1 MNKNHLELYSDYL
14 ISSFS
19 ATTAT
24 GFSELMN
31 QEVSHDQI
39 TRFLSKE
46 DYTSRDLWLLVK
58 PQVRQIE
65 TEDAAVIFDDTLVEK
80 PHTDENDIICW
91 HWDHSKGRIIKGAN
105 ILNCLYRSQD
115 VNIPVAFEIIKKEIP
130 FSDLKTKKVKRRSSK
145 TKNEQLREMLD
156 VCRGNQLCY
165 KYVLTDSWFACT
177 DTMKKIKIELE
188 KEFIMALKE
197 NRTAALSV
205 EDKKKG
211 RYVRIDSL
219 TLEPDTIRIVY
230 FKGID
235 FPVALIKQ
243 VFTNKDQSQGVL
255 YLACSE
261 TTLDYAQITTLYQKR
276 WNVEVFHK
284 SIKNNTG
291 IAKSPTRTVRTQSN
305 HFFLSIYAFFKLEIL
320 MLKHH
325 LNHFAL
331 KTRLYVQALK
341 VSFRE
346 LEKLRQEI
354 PA

>member
-31 QEVSHDQI
+31 KEVSHDQI

-91 HWDHSKGRIIKGAN
+91 HWDHSKGRMIKGAN

-115 VNIPVAFEIIKKEIP
+115 INIPVAFEIIKKEIP

-156 VCRGNQLCY
+156 VCCQNQLRY
-165 KYVLTDSWFACT
+165 KYVLADSWFACT
-177 DTMKKIKIELE
+177 DTMKKIKIELS

-197 NRTAALSV
+197 NRTVALSL

-219 TLEPDTIRIVY
+219 TLEPDTTLIVY

-243 VFTNKDQSQGVL
+243 VFTNKDSSQGVL

-261 TTLDYAQITTLYQKR
+261 ITLDYAQITTLYQKR

-305 HFFLSIYAFFKLEIL
+305 HFFLSIYAFFKLEML

-331 KTRLYVQALK
+331 KTKLYVQALK

-346 LEKLRQEI
+346 LEKLRHEV